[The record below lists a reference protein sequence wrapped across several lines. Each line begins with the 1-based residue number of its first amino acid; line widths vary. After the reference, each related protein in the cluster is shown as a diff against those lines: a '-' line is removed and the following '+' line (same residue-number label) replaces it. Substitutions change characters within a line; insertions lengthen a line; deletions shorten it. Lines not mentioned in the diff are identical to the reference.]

1 MNNRQGYCIA
11 PLSSNSARAGF
22 SLLELMMATCI
33 GLLGL
38 SAAMSMA
45 SWQIRSTHNQQMISE
60 ATAVGQEQLEVF
72 DQMAFSDI
80 VAGTAEIDEFQLKWT
95 VSDVD
100 RCKVVRVS
108 IHWGE
113 QRKKRQLV
121 LSSLYAESAV
131 NGYVYTK

>member
-1 MNNRQGYCIA
+1 
-11 PLSSNSARAGF
+11 
-22 SLLELMMATCI
+22 MATCI

-60 ATAVGQEQLEVF
+60 ATAVGQDQLEVF

-80 VAGTAEIDEFQLKWT
+80 DEFQLKWT
-95 VSDVD
+95 VSYVD

-113 QRKKRQLV
+113 QGKKHQLV